1 MTNIVSNS
9 ANTNKGTLSSKTVN
23 IPPGVVAF
31 FNMSYCQP
39 SGGSG
44 SGSGS
49 GSATGSSGLSNC
61 YLTFKIK
68 TNNDTKVTL
77 DFTGANNFQAT
88 S

>member
-1 MTNIVSNS
+1 MTNKITHSGGS
-9 ANTNKGTLSSKTVN
+9 KGTLATKTVN

-49 GSATGSSGLSNC
+49 ASSSSGLSNC

-68 TNNDTKVTL
+68 SNNDTKVTL